1 MQILTGKTP
10 FKNFSDDPA
19 YVIQIQDRISFGG
32 IFFELEIPKILS
44 FPLNQILQRSIFIRK
59 DIKKIRKSP

>member
-1 MQILTGKTP
+1 MRYVQEKLR
-10 FKNFSDDPA
+10 FKIFPDDPA
-19 YVIQIQDRISFGG
+19 YVIQIQDRISIGEN
-32 IFFELEIPKILS
+32 FFELEIPKIFS